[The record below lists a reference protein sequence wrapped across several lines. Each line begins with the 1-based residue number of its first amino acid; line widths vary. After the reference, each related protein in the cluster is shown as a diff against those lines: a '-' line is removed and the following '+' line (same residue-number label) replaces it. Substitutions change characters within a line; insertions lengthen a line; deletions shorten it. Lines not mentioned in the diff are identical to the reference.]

1 MDSVD
6 TEKSRI
12 ILHELEPS
20 WWILASIDLTRLPAS
35 RPSTEK
41 DTSTNEQFEYSSREV
56 APAQLLFQDLLRA
69 YSIFLLH
76 HGTSF
81 SDLYA
86 RSSRDA
92 FCGLLDRFWSRYI
105 RNWDVLLHGNPAVD
119 IYNGVKLAA
128 GGELGIGVGEED
140 WGSGEREVLED
151 FVSRTEGLVDL
162 LVSRFGDAPTEEG
175 QEERNDSSKTSPM
188 QQNPWLGTDSDPR
201 SSDGVL
207 FSGVGALSR
216 RSLATTSQWL
226 EWIYKYGE
234 GAYGVGENPSSRH
247 RRRNRRP
254 LVDGTPVQNGNGSHR
269 KQTSI
274 AAISPSLLPSYDL
287 RREAIERSA
296 AGPNIPP
303 PIVGAFGKSFEKAA
317 SETKSQEASPASLEA
332 TTKQAPASE
341 DSGLFATDTMIK
353 VLSLGYGTSWTLSP
367 KGLPGNKASEKLL
380 STPTVSTD
388 QKDGIDN
395 RKVPPEDDEDASD
408 ELQLQEVDPNPEK
421 SDAEDGPFV
430 QRLEQ
435 SIGKFIIGLSGDL
448 ENTEMVDDE
457 PDEVGNISSSQ
468 ATQRVFLRTLTME
481 VTDLQNNLTSSSQDE
496 EVSSNRGSSSNSAN
510 NKPSLSGSASNT
522 GRHQKF
528 QVAVY
533 VHQPFIFAFLFR
545 LHTPMLTFPSF
556 YRNIHH
562 QLGPLQR
569 PLLRSTDPAKVAQR
583 IADALGE
590 RSSTTSPASQ
600 EGAKTNVLE
609 AQTIFDIVFDP
620 VKLTIRTSIPNIP
633 APGSLAAEG
642 LGSFSKHSV
651 TVSGSWYTLGIPLSN
666 STSTSSRR
674 TGAEMMKSPWTRV
687 EALSVHTQ
695 ILNTWSSIH
704 TDHNQ
709 EGRMERE
716 RTVKTARGWWILW
729 MRVPSTSDHGA
740 NDDKEAF
747 LVRKAAD
754 RSAST
759 RRGEAS
765 STASGSK
772 WLLREQMRDVSGS
785 STGSRNGSTSM
796 AGISEGVGVDARK
809 WIDGLLSLN
818 R

>member
-1 MDSVD
+1 MDSID
-6 TEKSRI
+6 TERSRI
-12 ILHELEPS
+12 ILHELEPG

-35 RPSTEK
+35 KPSTEK
-41 DTSTNEQFEYSSREV
+41 DTYTDEQFEYSSREV
-56 APAQLLFQDLLRA
+56 APARLLLQDLLRA
-69 YSIFLLH
+69 HSIFLLH

-92 FCGLLDRFWSRYI
+92 FCDLLDRFWSWYI
-105 RNWDVLLHGNPAVD
+105 RKWDVLLHGNPAVD

-162 LVSRFGDAPTEEG
+162 LVSRFGDAPNEEG
-175 QEERNDSSKTSPM
+175 KEERSGISKISLV

-247 RRRNRRP
+247 RKPNRQP
-254 LVDGTPVQNGNGSHR
+254 LVDRTPAQIGKRSHR
-269 KQTSI
+269 KHASK
-274 AAISPSLLPSYDL
+274 AAISPSLRPSHDL
-287 RREAIERSA
+287 RREALERSA

-303 PIVGAFGKSFEKAA
+303 PIVSAVEKSLDMAA
-317 SETKSQEASPASLEA
+317 SKTKSREASPASLEA
-332 TTKQAPASE
+332 TTEQAPASE

-353 VLSLGYGTSWTLSP
+353 ILSLGYGSSWTLSP
-367 KGLPGNKASEKLL
+367 KGLPGNKPSEKVQ
-380 STPTVSTD
+380 STPRVSTG
-388 QKDGIDN
+388 QQDGVDK
-395 RKVPPEDDEDASD
+395 RKVPSEDDEDASD
-408 ELQLQEVDPNPEK
+408 GLQLEEVDPNPET
-421 SDAEDGPFV
+421 SDNDDVSFV

-448 ENTEMVDDE
+448 ENTEMIDDE
-457 PDEVGNISSSQ
+457 PDEAGDIYSSQ
-468 ATQRVFLRTLTME
+468 APQRVFLRTLTLE
-481 VTDLQNNLTSSSQDE
+481 VADLQNDLTLPSQDQ

-510 NKPSLSGSASNT
+510 NKPSLNGSASNT

-533 VHQPFIFAFLFR
+533 VHQPFIFAFLFT

-569 PLLRSTDPAKVAQR
+569 PLLRSTDPEKVAQR
-583 IADALGE
+583 IADSLGE
-590 RSSTTSPASQ
+590 RSSTTTPASQ
-600 EGAKTNVLE
+600 EGANNNVLE

-666 STSTSSRR
+666 SPSTSSRQ
-674 TGAEMMKSPWTRV
+674 TGAEKMKSPWTRV
-687 EALSVHTQ
+687 EALSVHTH
-695 ILNTWSSIH
+695 IINTWSSIH
-704 TDHNQ
+704 DDHNL
-709 EGRMERE
+709 EGRMEKE

-729 MRVPSTSDHGA
+729 MRVSSKSDFGV

-754 RSAST
+754 HST
-759 RRGEAS
+759 STGRREAS

-772 WLLREQMRDVSGS
+772 WLLREQMRDVGGS
-785 STGSRNGSTSM
+785 STGSQNGSTSM